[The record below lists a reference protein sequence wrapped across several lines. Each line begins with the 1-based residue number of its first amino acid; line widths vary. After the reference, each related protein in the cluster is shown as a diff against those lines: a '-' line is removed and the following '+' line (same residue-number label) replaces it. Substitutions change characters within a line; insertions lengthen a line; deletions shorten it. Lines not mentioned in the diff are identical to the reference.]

1 MYKRQQLRRVINRVK
16 IDGKTLIEKQNEY
29 LEMPE
34 YTKFAAKIKEVGLNS
49 ELGQEAA
56 KIIYSAMSQINR
68 TYILKG
74 EAMYFEQK
82 MDNEELQRRIDKKR
96 KIKESF
102 VNFLQTN

>member
-1 MYKRQQLRRVINRVK
+1 M
-16 IDGKTLIEKQNEY
+16 IEKQNEY

-34 YTKFAAKIKEVGLNS
+34 YTQFAAKIKEVGLNS
-49 ELGQEAA
+49 EQGQEAA
-56 KIIYSAMSQINR
+56 KIIYSTMSQINR
-68 TYILKG
+68 QYILKG
-74 EAMYFEQK
+74 ESMYFEQK